1 MNSNP
6 NPNPADCGAGS
17 TALPSQRSAIL
28 GMLGR
33 NTFWLWLDMGALRIG
48 GLLAGFFLIR
58 YFGPHDF
65 GLYSTAMA
73 VGFLVNALSDLGL
86 TRYTARA
93 VSADHRQ
100 GPAIL
105 AVTYL
110 STAIFAFLEMT
121 ALAVAL
127 SRGNTAAAVIIA
139 GLLVNNFEGSAIL
152 CSAML
157 NATLRARRILPG
169 SVIST
174 LCLITFATLVILL
187 HLPVLTFVLLSC
199 GRSLLVFLVRLWQ
212 LRDLWPDAAAWSA
225 QKLRQTIH
233 SAWPYFT
240 YNITQVSY
248 GRISIVCFGLVAS
261 QAWVGIYSAAFVLS
275 DIYPQWSYSASGAV
289 LPLWTR
295 LYEGSRMQE
304 LVETRE
310 SLLDVI
316 VLISVPIAIGLS
328 VFAPEIC
335 GVLGPHYVASAPVL
349 RIIAYRAL
357 LSVIDGLVGHGFLI
371 AINQVRKRQ
380 RSQLIALVVLALL
393 TLVLGRWWGPQGVAS
408 ALFAADAIL
417 IAQYYGILSKL
428 NLHIRT
434 WFFVPVCAA
443 GGCMALTSLLV
454 PNALGLASR
463 VIAGLL
469 AYALALFLLSGSRVF
484 DVLRTVRHCL
494 GGLAPGRT
502 AEVTQ

>member
-1 MNSNP
+1 MTSSTDSASN
-6 NPNPADCGAGS
+6 GS
-17 TALPSQRSAIL
+17 PELPSQRSAIL

-93 VSADHRQ
+93 VSADRRE
-100 GPAIL
+100 GPPIL

-110 STAIFAFLEMT
+110 STA
-121 ALAVAL
+121 ALAALELVAVTIAL
-127 SRGNTAAAVIIA
+127 ARGNVTAAVIIA

-157 NATLRARRILPG
+157 NATLRARLILPG
-169 SVIST
+169 SAIST
-174 LCLITFATLVILL
+174 FCLIAFATMVVML
-187 HLPVLTFVLLSC
+187 HLSVLTFVLLSC
-199 GRSLLVFLVRLWQ
+199 GRSFVVFLVRLWQ
-212 LRDLWPDAAAWSA
+212 LRDLWPRAAAWSA
-225 QKLRQTIH
+225 ERLRSTVR
-233 SAWPYFT
+233 SSWPYFT

-295 LYEGSRMQE
+295 LYEGSRIQE
-304 LVETRE
+304 LLETRE

-316 VLISVPIAIGLS
+316 ILISAPIAVALS

-335 GVLGPHYVASAPVL
+335 SFLGPRYVASAPVL
-349 RIIAYRAL
+349 RVIAYRAV

-380 RSQLIALVVLALL
+380 RSQLIALFVLAVL
-393 TLVLGRWWGPQGVAS
+393 TLALGRWWGPQGVAM
-408 ALFAADAIL
+408 ALFVADAVL

-434 WFFVPVCAA
+434 RFFIPVCVAA
-443 GGCMALTSLLV
+443 GCMALISLIV
-454 PNALGLASR
+454 PTGFGLAPR

-469 AYALALFLLSGSRVF
+469 AYISALFLLSGSRVF
-484 DVLRTVRHCL
+484 DVIRTVRHCL
-494 GGLAPGRT
+494 GGLAPNRT
-502 AEVTQ
+502 VEAAQ

>member
-1 MNSNP
+1 MSSISNP
-6 NPNPADCGAGS
+6 TDCATGAA
-17 TALPSQRSAIL
+17 ALPSQRSAIL

-73 VGFLVNALSDLGL
+73 IGFLVNAVSDLGL

-93 VSADHRQ
+93 VSADRRE
-100 GPAIL
+100 GPPIL

-110 STAIFAFLEMT
+110 STAIFGLVELA
-121 ALAVAL
+121 ALGVAL
-127 SRGNTAAAVIIA
+127 SQGNTAAAVVIA

-169 SVIST
+169 SIIST
-174 LCLITFATLVILL
+174 VCLIAFATLVILL

-225 QKLRQTIH
+225 QRLRQTIR

-248 GRISIVCFGLVAS
+248 GRISIVCFGLVAP
-261 QAWVGIYSAAFVLS
+261 QVWVGIYSAAFVLS

-295 LYEGSRMQE
+295 LYEGSRIQE

-316 VLISVPIAIGLS
+316 VLISVPIGIVLS

-335 GVLGPHYVASAPVL
+335 SFLGPRYVASAPVL

-393 TLVLGRWWGPQGVAS
+393 TLILGRWWGPQGVAV
-408 ALFAADAIL
+408 ALFVADAIL

-428 NLHIRT
+428 NLQIRT

-454 PNALGLASR
+454 PNSLGIAAR

-469 AYALALFLLSGSRVF
+469 AYVLTLMVLSGSRVL
-484 DVLRTVRHCL
+484 DVIRTVRHCV
-494 GGLAPGRT
+494 GGLAPTRT
-502 AEVTQ
+502 AEITQ

>member
-1 MNSNP
+1 
-6 NPNPADCGAGS
+6 
-17 TALPSQRSAIL
+17 
-28 GMLGR
+28 
-33 NTFWLWLDMGALRIG
+33 MGALRIG

-93 VSADHRQ
+93 VSANR
-100 GPAIL
+100 GEGTPIL

-110 STAIFAFLEMT
+110 STAIFAALELAALVV
-121 ALAVAL
+121 ALA
-127 SRGNTAAAVIIA
+127 RGNNAAAVVIA

-157 NATLRARRILPG
+157 NATLRARLILPG
-169 SVIST
+169 SVLST
-174 LCLITFATLVILL
+174 FCLILFASLVILL

-225 QKLRQTIH
+225 ARLRKTIR
-233 SAWPYFT
+233 SAWPFFT

-248 GRISIVCFGLVAS
+248 GRVSIVCFGLVAS

-316 VLISVPIAIGLS
+316 VLISVPIGIVLS

-335 GVLGPHYVASAPVL
+335 SFLGARYVLSAPVL

-380 RSQLIALVVLALL
+380 RSQLIALVVLAVL
-393 TLVLGRWWGPQGVAS
+393 TLVLGRWWGPKGVAV
-408 ALFAADAIL
+408 ALFVADAIL

-428 NLHIRT
+428 NLQIHT

-443 GGCMALTSLLV
+443 GACMALVAMLV
-454 PNALGLASR
+454 PAGFGLAAR
-463 VIAGLL
+463 VLAGIL
-469 AYALALFLLSGSRVF
+469 AYVVVLFLLSGSRV
-484 DVLRTVRHCL
+484 VEVMRTVRHCL
-494 GGLAPGRT
+494 GGLAPSRA

>member
-1 MNSNP
+1 MSLNSTP
-6 NPNPADCGAGS
+6 TDCSGA
-17 TALPSQRSAIL
+17 TPTLPSQRSAIL

-33 NTFWLWLDMGALRIG
+33 NTFWLWLDLGALRIG

-86 TRYTARA
+86 TRYTARG
-93 VSADHRQ
+93 VSANHRE
-100 GPAIL
+100 GPPIL

-110 STAIFAFLEMT
+110 STAIFAALELV
-121 ALAVAL
+121 ALVVAL
-127 SRGNTAAAVIIA
+127 SRGNSAAAVVIA

-169 SVIST
+169 SVLST
-174 LCLITFATLVILL
+174 LCLILFASLVILL

-225 QKLRQTIH
+225 TRLRQTIR

-248 GRISIVCFGLVAS
+248 GRVSIVCFGLVAS

-295 LYEGSRMQE
+295 LYEGSRIQE

-316 VLISVPIAIGLS
+316 VLISVPIGIGLS

-335 GVLGPHYVASAPVL
+335 SFLGSRYVASAPVL

-357 LSVIDGLVGHGFLI
+357 LSVVDGLVGHGFLI
-371 AINQVRKRQ
+371 AINQVRQRQ
-380 RSQLIALVVLALL
+380 RSQLIALVVLAVL
-393 TLVLGRWWGPQGVAS
+393 TLVLGRWWGPQGVAI
-408 ALFAADAIL
+408 ALFVADAIL

-428 NLHIRT
+428 NLQIRT

-443 GGCMALTSLLV
+443 GACMALASLLM
-454 PNALGLASR
+454 PAGFGLATR
-463 VIAGLL
+463 VIAGLV
-469 AYALALFLLSGSRVF
+469 AYALVLFLLSGSRV
-484 DVLRTVRHCL
+484 VEVIRTVRHCV
-494 GGLAPGRT
+494 GGLAPTRA

>member
-1 MNSNP
+1 MSSIAKPTDSIANVAP
-6 NPNPADCGAGS
+6 ELPA
-17 TALPSQRSAIL
+17 QRSAIL
-28 GMLGR
+28 GMFGR

-73 VGFLVNALSDLGL
+73 VGFLVNAISDLGL

-93 VSADHRQ
+93 VSANRRE
-100 GPAIL
+100 GPPIL
-105 AVTYL
+105 ALTYL
-110 STAIFAFLEMT
+110 STASFAVFEVI
-121 ALAVAL
+121 ALLVAL
-127 SRGNTAAAVIIA
+127 SRGNVAAAVIIA

-157 NATLRARRILPG
+157 NATLRARLILPG

-174 LCLITFATLVILL
+174 LCLITFSALVILL
-187 HLPVLTFVLLSC
+187 HLPVLTFILLSC
-199 GRSLLVFLVRLWQ
+199 GRSFVVFLVRLWQ
-212 LRDLWPDAAAWSA
+212 LRDLWPTSAAWSLR
-225 QKLRQTIH
+225 KLRATIG

-295 LYEGSRMQE
+295 LYESSRIQE
-304 LVETRE
+304 LLETRE

-316 VLISVPIAIGLS
+316 AVISVPIAIALS

-335 GVLGPHYVASAPVL
+335 GFLGPQYVASAPVL

-380 RSQLIALVVLALL
+380 RSQLIALMILALL
-393 TLVLGRWWGPQGVAS
+393 TLFLGRWWGPQGVAV
-408 ALFAADAIL
+408 ALFISDAIL

-443 GGCMALTSLLV
+443 GGCMALVAMTV
-454 PNALGLASR
+454 PNGLGLATR
-463 VIAGLL
+463 AVAGLA
-469 AYALALFLLSGSRVF
+469 AYVCTLFLLSGSRVF
-484 DVLRTVRHCL
+484 DVIRTVRHCL
-494 GGLAPGRT
+494 TAPT
-502 AEVTQ
+502 SAQPAEVSQ

>member
-1 MNSNP
+1 MSSIP
-6 NPNPADCGAGS
+6 NPTDCTTAS
-17 TALPSQRSAIL
+17 SALPSQRSAIL

-93 VSADHRQ
+93 VAANHRE
-100 GPAIL
+100 GPPIL

-110 STAIFAFLEMT
+110 STGIFALLEFV

-127 SRGNTAAAVIIA
+127 SYGKTAAAVIIV

-157 NATLRARRILPG
+157 NATLRARLILPG
-169 SVIST
+169 SIIST
-174 LCLITFATLVILL
+174 LCLITFAALVILL

-199 GRSLLVFLVRLWQ
+199 TRSLLVFLVRLWQ
-212 LRDLWPDAAAWSA
+212 LRDLWPDASAWSVER
-225 QKLRQTIH
+225 LRQTIR

-248 GRISIVCFGLVAS
+248 GRMSIVCFGLVAS

-295 LYEGSRMQE
+295 LYEGSRIQE

-328 VFAPEIC
+328 VFAPEMC
-335 GVLGPHYVASAPVL
+335 SFLGPRFVASTPVL

-380 RSQLIALVVLALL
+380 RSQLIALLVLAAL
-393 TLVLGRWWGPQGVAS
+393 TLIFGRWWGPQGVAV
-408 ALFAADAIL
+408 ALFVADAIL
-417 IAQYYGILSKL
+417 IAQYYGILSRL
-428 NLHIRT
+428 NLQIRT

-443 GGCMALTSLLV
+443 GALMAAISIIV
-454 PNALGLASR
+454 PDTLGLVTR
-463 VIAGLL
+463 VVAGVL
-469 AYALALFLLSGSRVF
+469 AYAVAVLALSGQRVF
-484 DVLRTVRHCL
+484 GVIGTVRHCL
-494 GGLAPGRT
+494 GGLAPNRT
-502 AEVTQ
+502 AEITQ

>member
-1 MNSNP
+1 MSTNENP
-6 NPNPADCGAGS
+6 GKPAQSDCS
-17 TALPSQRSAIL
+17 ELPSQRSAIL
-28 GMLGR
+28 GMFGQ

-93 VSADHRQ
+93 VSADRRE
-100 GPAIL
+100 GPPIL
-105 AVTYL
+105 AVTFL
-110 STAIFAFLEMT
+110 STALFATVELI
-121 ALAVAL
+121 ALCIAL
-127 SRGNTAAAVIIA
+127 YRGDTAAAVICA

-157 NATLRARRILPG
+157 NATLRARLILPG
-169 SVIST
+169 SVVST
-174 LCLITFATLVILL
+174 LCLIVFATLVIVL

-199 GRSLLVFLVRLWQ
+199 GRSLAVFLMRLWQ
-212 LRDLWPDAAAWSA
+212 LLDLWPRTTVWAVEN
-225 QKLRQTIH
+225 LRATIH

-248 GRISIVCFGLVAS
+248 GRISVVCFGLVAS

-295 LYEGSRMQE
+295 LYEGSRIQE

-316 VLISVPIAIGLS
+316 VLTSVPIAIGLS
-328 VFAPEIC
+328 VFAPEMC
-335 GVLGPHYVASAPVL
+335 GFLGPRYVASAPVL

-380 RSQLIALVVLALL
+380 RSQLIALVVLAAL
-393 TLVLGRWWGPQGVAS
+393 TLALGRWWGPQGVAI
-408 ALFAADAIL
+408 ALFVADAVL
-417 IAQYYGILSKL
+417 ITQYYGILSKL
-428 NLHIRT
+428 NLQIRT

-443 GGCMALTSLLV
+443 GGCMALISV
-454 PNALGLASR
+454 ALPAEFG
-463 VIAGLL
+463 IAGRAIAGVL
-469 AYALALFLLSGSRVF
+469 AYVGALFLLSGNRVL
-484 DVLRTVRHCL
+484 DVIRTVRHCL
-494 GGLAPGRT
+494 RGIAPGRA
-502 AEVTQ
+502 AEIAP

>member
-1 MNSNP
+1 
-6 NPNPADCGAGS
+6 
-17 TALPSQRSAIL
+17 
-28 GMLGR
+28 MLGR
-33 NTFWLWLDMGALRIG
+33 NAFWLWLDMGALRIG

-58 YFGPHDF
+58 YFGPRDF

-86 TRYTARA
+86 TRFTARA
-93 VSADHRQ
+93 VSADHRE
-100 GPAIL
+100 GPPIL

-110 STAIFAFLEMT
+110 STAIFALVELI
-121 ALAVAL
+121 ALAMAL
-127 SRGNTAAAVIIA
+127 WRGNTAAAVIIA

-157 NATLRARRILPG
+157 NATLRARLILPG

-212 LRDLWPDAAAWSA
+212 VRDLWPNRAGWSA
-225 QKLRQTIH
+225 QKLRETIR
-233 SAWPYFT
+233 SAWPYFA

-275 DIYPQWSYSASGAV
+275 DIFPQWSYSASGAV

-295 LYEGSRMQE
+295 LYEGSRIQE

-335 GVLGPHYVASAPVL
+335 SFLGPRYVASAPVL

-357 LSVIDGLVGHGFLI
+357 LAVVDGLVGHGFLI

-380 RSQLIALVVLALL
+380 RSQLIALIFLALL
-393 TLVLGRWWGPQGVAS
+393 TLVLGRWWGPQGVAI
-408 ALFAADAIL
+408 ALFVADTVL
-417 IAQYYGILSKL
+417 IVQYYGILSKL
-428 NLHIRT
+428 NLRIRT
-434 WFFVPVCAA
+434 WFFLPVCAA
-443 GGCMALTSLLV
+443 GAFMALTSLAV
-454 PNALGLASR
+454 PNVLGITTR
-463 VIAGLL
+463 VIAGLFT
-469 AYALALFLLSGSRVF
+469 YALVLLLLSGSRVC
-484 DVLRTVRHCL
+484 DVIRTVRHCVS
-494 GGLAPGRT
+494 GLAPSGT
-502 AEVTQ
+502 AEVTR

>member
-1 MNSNP
+1 MSSTP
-6 NPNPADCGAGS
+6 NPNDCS
-17 TALPSQRSAIL
+17 TRSSALPSQRSAIL

-73 VGFLVNALSDLGL
+73 VGFLVNAISDLGL

-93 VSADHRQ
+93 VSADRRE
-100 GPAIL
+100 GPPIL

-110 STAIFAFLEMT
+110 STATFALLELV

-127 SRGNTAAAVIIA
+127 SRGNTAAAVILA

-157 NATLRARRILPG
+157 NATLRARLILPG

-174 LCLITFATLVILL
+174 LCLISFATLVILL

-199 GRSLLVFLVRLWQ
+199 GRSLVVFLVRLWQ
-212 LRDLWPDAAAWSA
+212 LRDLWPDATSWSVP
-225 QKLRQTIH
+225 KLRQTIH
-233 SAWPYFT
+233 SAWPYFA

-295 LYEGSRMQE
+295 LYEGSRIQE

-316 VLISVPIAIGLS
+316 VLISVPIAIVLS

-335 GVLGPHYVASAPVL
+335 SFLGPSYVASAPVL

-357 LSVIDGLVGHGFLI
+357 LSVVDGLVGHGFLI

-380 RSQLIALVVLALL
+380 RSQLIALVVLALM
-393 TLVLGRWWGPQGVAS
+393 TLALGRWWGPQGVAI
-408 ALFAADAIL
+408 ALFVADATL
-417 IAQYYGILSKL
+417 IAQYYGILSRL

-434 WFFVPVCAA
+434 WFFLPVCAA
-443 GGCMALTSLLV
+443 GACMALVSLLV
-454 PNALGLASR
+454 PNTLGLATR
-463 VIAGLL
+463 GIAGLL
-469 AYALALFLLSGSRVF
+469 TYALILFLLSGSRVF

-494 GGLAPGRT
+494 GGLSPSRA

>member
-1 MNSNP
+1 MSSIP
-6 NPNPADCGAGS
+6 NPTDSTNGS
-17 TALPSQRSAIL
+17 SALPAQRSAIL

-33 NTFWLWLDMGALRIG
+33 NTFWLWLDLGALRIG

-93 VSADHRQ
+93 VSANHRE
-100 GPAIL
+100 GPPIL
-105 AVTYL
+105 AMTYL
-110 STAIFAFLEMT
+110 STAIFAALELI
-121 ALAVAL
+121 ALVVAL

-157 NATLRARRILPG
+157 NATLRARLILPG

-174 LCLITFATLVILL
+174 LCLIIFASLVIWL

-199 GRSLLVFLVRLWQ
+199 GRSMLVFVVRLWQ
-212 LRDLWPDAAAWSA
+212 LRDLWPDTAAWSA
-225 QKLRQTIH
+225 QRLRETIH

-295 LYEGSRMQE
+295 LYEGSRIQE

-335 GVLGPHYVASAPVL
+335 GFLGPRYVASAPVL

-393 TLVLGRWWGPQGVAS
+393 TLVLGRWWGPQGVAI
-408 ALFAADAIL
+408 ALFVGDAIL

-443 GGCMALTSLLV
+443 GGCMALISLLV
-454 PNALGLASR
+454 PNSFGLATR
-463 VIAGLL
+463 VAAGLL
-469 AYALALFLLSGSRVF
+469 AYALALVLLSGSRVV
-484 DVLRTVRHCL
+484 DVIRTVRHCV
-494 GGLAPGRT
+494 GGLGPSRA

>member
-1 MNSNP
+1 MSSIP
-6 NPNPADCGAGS
+6 NPTDCKTAS
-17 TALPSQRSAIL
+17 SALPSQRSAIL

-93 VSADHRQ
+93 VSADQRE
-100 GPAIL
+100 GPPIL

-110 STAIFAFLEMT
+110 STAMLAVLELI

-127 SRGNTAAAVIIA
+127 SRVNTTAAVIIA
-139 GLLVNNFEGSAIL
+139 GLIVNNFEGSAIL

-157 NATLRARRILPG
+157 NATLRARLILPG

-174 LCLITFATLVILL
+174 LCLIAFAALVIRL

-199 GRSLLVFLVRLWQ
+199 GRSWLVFLVRLWQ
-212 LRDLWPDAAAWSA
+212 LRDLWPDAAAWGA
-225 QKLRQTIH
+225 EKLRQTIRA
-233 SAWPYFT
+233 AWPYFT

-248 GRISIVCFGLVAS
+248 GRISIVCFSLVAS
-261 QAWVGIYSAAFVLS
+261 QAWVGIYSAAFILS

-295 LYEGSRMQE
+295 LYEGSRIQE

-316 VLISVPIAIGLS
+316 VLISVPIAVGLS

-335 GVLGPHYVASAPVL
+335 SFLGPRYVTSSPVL

-380 RSQLIALVVLALL
+380 RSQLIALLVLAVL
-393 TLVLGRWWGPQGVAS
+393 TLILGRWWGPQGVAV
-408 ALFAADAIL
+408 ALFVADAIL

-428 NLHIRT
+428 NLQIRT
-434 WFFVPVCAA
+434 CFFVPVCVA
-443 GGCMALTSLLV
+443 GGCMALISLLV
-454 PNALGLASR
+454 PNSVGIAMR
-463 VIAGLL
+463 VVAGLVT
-469 AYALALFLLSGSRVF
+469 YALVLFLLSGSRVI
-484 DVLRTVRHCL
+484 DVIRTVRHCA
-494 GGLAPGRT
+494 GGLAPGRA

>member
-1 MNSNP
+1 MNANENP
-6 NPNPADCGAGS
+6 GKPVRSDSAE
-17 TALPSQRSAIL
+17 LPSQRSAIL
-28 GMLGR
+28 GMFGQ

-93 VSADHRQ
+93 VSADRCE

-105 AVTYL
+105 AVTFL
-110 STAIFAFLEMT
+110 STAVFATVELI
-121 ALAVAL
+121 ALGLAL
-127 SRGNTAAAVIIA
+127 YRGNTAAAVICA

-157 NATLRARRILPG
+157 NATLRARLILPG
-169 SVIST
+169 SVVST
-174 LCLITFATLVILL
+174 LCLIVFATLVIVL

-199 GRSLLVFLVRLWQ
+199 SRSFVVFLVRLWQ
-212 LRDLWPDAAAWSA
+212 LRDLWPRTTAWAAEN
-225 QKLRQTIH
+225 LRGTIRA
-233 SAWPYFT
+233 AWPYFT

-295 LYEGSRMQE
+295 LYEGSRIQE

-316 VLISVPIAIGLS
+316 VLVSVPIAIGLS
-328 VFAPEIC
+328 VYAPQIC
-335 GVLGPHYVASAPVL
+335 SFLGPRYVASAPVL

-380 RSQLIALVVLALL
+380 RSQLIALVVLAVL
-393 TLVLGRWWGPQGVAS
+393 TLALGRWWGPQGVAI
-408 ALFAADAIL
+408 ALFVADAVL
-417 IAQYYGILSKL
+417 ITQYYGILSKL
-428 NLHIRT
+428 NLQIRT

-443 GGCMALTSLLV
+443 GGCMALISL
-454 PNALGLASR
+454 ALPAEFSLAGR
-463 VIAGLL
+463 MVAGVL
-469 AYALALFLLSGSRVF
+469 AYAGALFLLSGNRVL
-484 DVLRTVRHCL
+484 DVIRTVRHCL
-494 GGLAPGRT
+494 RGIAPGRA
-502 AEVTQ
+502 AEITP

>member
-1 MNSNP
+1 MSSIPTP
-6 NPNPADCGAGS
+6 NDSLYPVAQEVPA
-17 TALPSQRSAIL
+17 QRSAIL
-28 GMLGR
+28 GMFGR

-48 GLLAGFFLIR
+48 SLLAGFFLIR

-73 VGFLVNALSDLGL
+73 VGFLVNAISDLGL

-93 VSADHRQ
+93 VSADRSQ
-100 GPAIL
+100 GPPIL
-105 AVTYL
+105 ALTYV
-110 STAIFAFLEMT
+110 STAVFAALELI
-121 ALAVAL
+121 ALFAAL
-127 SRGNTAAAVIIA
+127 SKGNTAAAVIIA
-139 GLLVNNFEGSAIL
+139 GLLINNFEGSAIL

-157 NATLRARRILPG
+157 NATLRARLILPG

-174 LCLITFATLVILL
+174 ICLITFSALVILL
-187 HLPVLTFVLLSC
+187 HLPVLTFILLSC
-199 GRSLLVFLVRLWQ
+199 SRSFVVFLVRLWQ
-212 LRDLWPDAAAWSA
+212 LRDLWPTAAVWSV
-225 QKLRQTIH
+225 QKLRETIRR
-233 SAWPYFT
+233 AWPYFT

-261 QAWVGIYSAAFVLS
+261 QAWVGIYSAAFILS

-295 LYEGSRMQE
+295 LYEGSRIQE

-316 VLISVPIAIGLS
+316 VVISVPIAIALS

-335 GVLGPHYVASAPVL
+335 GFLGPRYVASAPVL

-380 RSQLIALVVLALL
+380 RSQLIALAILALL
-393 TLVLGRWWGPQGVAS
+393 TLALGHWWGPQGVAA
-408 ALFAADAIL
+408 ALFVSDAIL
-417 IAQYYGILSKL
+417 IAQYYGILAKL
-428 NLHIRT
+428 DLRIRT

-443 GGCMALTSLLV
+443 GGCMALVAFIV
-454 PNALGLASR
+454 PGNWGLAAR
-463 VIAGLL
+463 AVAGLS
-469 AYALALFLLSGSRVF
+469 AYLGTLFLLSGSRVF
-484 DVLRTVRHCL
+484 DVIRTMRHCL
-494 GGLAPGRT
+494 TPPASARP
-502 AEVTQ
+502 AEVVQ

>member
-1 MNSNP
+1 M
-6 NPNPADCGAGS
+6 
-17 TALPSQRSAIL
+17 L
-28 GMLGR
+28 GMLGQ
-33 NTFWLWLDMGALRIG
+33 NTFWLWLDVGALRIG
-48 GLLAGFFLIR
+48 ALLAGFFLIR

-93 VSADHRQ
+93 VAADRRE
-100 GPAIL
+100 GPPVL

-110 STAIFAFLEMT
+110 STAIFAVLEVI
-121 ALAVAL
+121 ALVVAV
-127 SRGNTAAAVIIA
+127 SRGNTAAGVVIA
-139 GLLVNNFEGSAIL
+139 GLLLGNFDGSALL

-157 NATLRARRILPG
+157 NATLRSRRILPG

-174 LCLITFATLVILL
+174 LCLIAFALLVILL
-187 HLPVLTFVLLSC
+187 RLPVFVFVLLSC
-199 GRSLLVFLVRLWQ
+199 VRSLLVFLVRLWQ
-212 LRDLWPDAAAWSA
+212 LRDLWPKGAAWRA

-240 YNITQVSY
+240 YNMTQVSY

-261 QAWVGIYSAAFVLS
+261 PAWVGIYSAAFVLS
-275 DIYPQWSYSASGAV
+275 DIYPQWSYSASSAV

-295 LYEGSRMQE
+295 LYEGSRMEE

-310 SLLDVI
+310 SLLDVL

-335 GVLGPHYVASAPVL
+335 RFLGPGYVASAVVL

-380 RSQLIALVVLALL
+380 RSQLIALVVLAVLSL
-393 TLVLGRWWGPQGVAS
+393 ALGRWWGPQGVAI
-408 ALFAADAIL
+408 ALFAADAVL
-417 IAQYYGILSKL
+417 ITQYYGILSKL
-428 NLHIRT
+428 NLQIRT
-434 WFFVPVCAA
+434 WFFVPVCTA
-443 GGCMALTSLLV
+443 GACMALISL
-454 PNALGLASR
+454 ALPAEFSFAGR
-463 VIAGLL
+463 VIAGVL
-469 AYALALFLLSGSRVF
+469 AYACALFLLSGNRVL
-484 DVLRTVRHCL
+484 DVIRTVRHCL
-494 GGLAPGRT
+494 RGIAPGRA
-502 AEVTQ
+502 AEIAP

>member
-1 MNSNP
+1 MNTKENSGM
-6 NPNPADCGAGS
+6 PARGDCAE
-17 TALPSQRSAIL
+17 LPSQRSAIL
-28 GMLGR
+28 GMFGQ

-58 YFGPHDF
+58 YFGPYDF

-86 TRYTARA
+86 TRFTARA
-93 VSADHRQ
+93 VSADRRE
-100 GPAIL
+100 GPPIL
-105 AVTYL
+105 AVTFI
-110 STAIFAFLEMT
+110 STALFATVELI
-121 ALAVAL
+121 ALGVAL
-127 SRGNTAAAVIIA
+127 FRGNTAVAVICA

-157 NATLRARRILPG
+157 NATLRARLILPG
-169 SVIST
+169 SIVST
-174 LCLITFATLVILL
+174 LCLIVFATLVIVL

-199 GRSLLVFLVRLWQ
+199 GRSFAVFLVRLWQ
-212 LRDLWPDAAAWSA
+212 LRDLWPRTTAWAAEN
-225 QKLRQTIH
+225 LRLTIR

-295 LYEGSRMQE
+295 LYEGSRIQE

-316 VLISVPIAIGLS
+316 VLISVPIAIGFS

-335 GVLGPHYVASAPVL
+335 SFLGPRYVASAPVL

-380 RSQLIALVVLALL
+380 RSQLIALVVLTVL
-393 TLVLGRWWGPQGVAS
+393 TLALGRWWGPRGVAI
-408 ALFAADAIL
+408 ALFVADAVL
-417 IAQYYGILSKL
+417 ITQYYGILSKL
-428 NLHIRT
+428 NLQIRT

-443 GGCMALTSLLV
+443 GGCMALISL
-454 PNALGLASR
+454 ALPAEFSLAGR
-463 VIAGLL
+463 VIAGVL
-469 AYALALFLLSGSRVF
+469 AYGCALFLLSGNRVL
-484 DVLRTVRHCL
+484 DVIRTVRHCL
-494 GGLAPGRT
+494 RGIAPSRA
-502 AEVTQ
+502 AEMAP

>member
-1 MNSNP
+1 MSSPP
-6 NPNPADCGAGS
+6 NPTDCTTGTS
-17 TALPSQRSAIL
+17 ALPSQRSAIL

-86 TRYTARA
+86 TRFTARA
-93 VSADHRQ
+93 VSADRGE
-100 GPAIL
+100 GPPIL

-110 STAIFAFLEMT
+110 STAGFALFELI

-127 SRGNTAAAVIIA
+127 SRGNTAAAIIIA

-157 NATLRARRILPG
+157 NATLRARLILPG

-174 LCLITFATLVILL
+174 LCLIAFATLVIVL

-199 GRSLLVFLVRLWQ
+199 GRSFLVFLVRLWQ
-212 LRDLWPDAAAWSA
+212 LRDLWPDAAAWSSE
-225 QKLRQTIH
+225 KLRQTVRA
-233 SAWPYFT
+233 AWPYFT

-295 LYEGSRMQE
+295 LYEGSRIEE

-335 GVLGPHYVASAPVL
+335 GFLGPRYMASALVL

-380 RSQLIALVVLALL
+380 RSQLVALVVLALL
-393 TLVLGRWWGPQGVAS
+393 TLVLGRWWGPRGVAI
-408 ALFAADAIL
+408 ALFIADAIL
-417 IAQYYGILSKL
+417 IAQYCGILSKL
-428 NLHIRT
+428 NLRIRT

-443 GGCMALTSLLV
+443 GGCMALISLLV
-454 PNALGLASR
+454 PETLGLATR

-469 AYALALFLLSGSRVF
+469 TYALALLLLSGSRVF
-484 DVLRTVRHCL
+484 DVIRTVRHCA
-494 GGLAPGRT
+494 GGLASSRT
-502 AEVTQ
+502 AEVAQ

>member
-1 MNSNP
+1 MKSIP
-6 NPNPADCGAGS
+6 NPTDCTTES
-17 TALPSQRSAIL
+17 SALPPERAAIL

-93 VSADHRQ
+93 VSADRRE
-100 GPAIL
+100 GPPIL

-110 STAIFAFLEMT
+110 STAIFALLELI
-121 ALAVAL
+121 ALVVAL

-157 NATLRARRILPG
+157 NATLRARLILPG

-174 LCLITFATLVILL
+174 TCLIVFATLVVLL

-199 GRSLLVFLVRLWQ
+199 GRSLIVFLVRLWQ
-212 LRDLWPDAAAWSA
+212 LRDLWPDAPAWSA
-225 QKLRQTIH
+225 EKLRQTIR

-295 LYEGSRMQE
+295 LYEGSRIQE

-335 GVLGPHYVASAPVL
+335 SFLGPRFVASAPVL
-349 RIIAYRAL
+349 RVIAYRAL

-393 TLVLGRWWGPQGVAS
+393 TLVLGRWWGPQGVAI
-408 ALFAADAIL
+408 ALFVADATL

-434 WFFVPVCAA
+434 WFFVPVCVA
-443 GGCMALTSLLV
+443 GGCMALVSLLV
-454 PNALGLASR
+454 PSTLGLATR
-463 VIAGLL
+463 VITGLL
-469 AYALALFLLSGSRVF
+469 AYALTLFVLSGSRVF
-484 DVLRTVRHCL
+484 DVLRTVRLCVN
-494 GGLAPGRT
+494 GPAQSRA

>member
-1 MNSNP
+1 MSSIP
-6 NPNPADCGAGS
+6 NPNDSARGRL
-17 TALPSQRSAIL
+17 ALPTQRSAIL
-28 GMLGR
+28 GMVGR

-48 GLLAGFFLIR
+48 SLLAGFFLIR

-93 VSADHRQ
+93 VSAHHRE
-100 GPAIL
+100 GPPIL

-110 STAIFAFLEMT
+110 STAVFAVLEAI
-121 ALAVAL
+121 ALVLAL
-127 SRGNTAAAVIIA
+127 SRGNTAAAVVIA

-157 NATLRARRILPG
+157 NATLRARLILPG
-169 SVIST
+169 SIIST
-174 LCLITFATLVILL
+174 LCLITFASLVILL
-187 HLPVLTFVLLSC
+187 HLPVLTFVLLSS
-199 GRSLLVFLVRLWQ
+199 GRSFVVFLVRLWQ
-212 LRDLWPDAAAWSA
+212 LRDLWPDAASWSA
-225 QKLRQTIH
+225 QRLARTVR

-295 LYEGSRMQE
+295 LYEGSRIQE

-316 VLISVPIAIGLS
+316 VLVSVPIGILLS

-335 GVLGPHYVASAPVL
+335 SFLGPRYVASAPVL

-357 LSVIDGLVGHGFLI
+357 LSVVDGLVGHGFLI

-380 RSQLIALVVLALL
+380 RSQLIALCVLALL
-393 TLVLGRWWGPQGVAS
+393 TLVLGRWWGPQGVAT
-408 ALFAADAIL
+408 ALFVADAIL
-417 IAQYYGILSKL
+417 IAQYYGILSRL

-434 WFFVPVCAA
+434 WFFVPVCVA
-443 GGCMALTSLLV
+443 GSCMALISLLI
-454 PNALGLASR
+454 PNSAGLATR
-463 VIAGLL
+463 AIAGLL
-469 AYALALFLLSGSRVF
+469 AYALVLFLLSANRVV
-484 DVLRTVRHCL
+484 DVIRTVRHCA
-494 GGLAPGRT
+494 GGVAPGRA
-502 AEVTQ
+502 AEVMQ

>member
-1 MNSNP
+1 MSSIP
-6 NPNPADCGAGS
+6 NPTDCTTGS
-17 TALPSQRSAIL
+17 SALPSQRSAIL

-93 VSADHRQ
+93 VSADHRE
-100 GPAIL
+100 GPPIL

-110 STAIFAFLEMT
+110 STAVFAFLELI

-127 SRGNTAAAVIIA
+127 SRGNTAAAVVIA

-157 NATLRARRILPG
+157 NATLRARLILPG

-174 LCLITFATLVILL
+174 LCLIVFATLVIVL
-187 HLPVLTFVLLSC
+187 HLPVLIFVLLSC

-212 LRDLWPDAAAWSA
+212 LRDLWPGAAAWSA
-225 QKLRQTIH
+225 DKLRQTIR
-233 SAWPYFT
+233 SAWPYFA

-295 LYEGSRMQE
+295 LYEGSRIQE

-335 GVLGPHYVASAPVL
+335 GFLGPRYVASAGVL

-380 RSQLIALVVLALL
+380 RSQLIALFVLALL
-393 TLVLGRWWGPQGVAS
+393 TLVLGRWWGPQGVAV
-408 ALFAADAIL
+408 ALFVADAIL
-417 IAQYYGILSKL
+417 VAQYYGILSKL

-443 GGCMALTSLLV
+443 GGCMALVAFLV
-454 PNALGLASR
+454 PNTLGLTAR

-469 AYALALFLLSGSRVF
+469 AYALAVFILCGSRVF
-484 DVLRTVRHCL
+484 DVLRTVRHCAS
-494 GGLAPGRT
+494 GLAPSRAMDAT
-502 AEVTQ
+502 P

>member
-1 MNSNP
+1 MSSIP
-6 NPNPADCGAGS
+6 NPTDPVNGS
-17 TALPSQRSAIL
+17 SALPSQRSAIL

-73 VGFLVNALSDLGL
+73 VGFLANALSDLGL

-93 VSADHRQ
+93 VSADHRE
-100 GPAIL
+100 GPPIL

-110 STAIFAFLEMT
+110 STAIFAALELI
-121 ALAVAL
+121 ALIVAL
-127 SRGNTAAAVIIA
+127 SRGNTAAAVVIA

-157 NATLRARRILPG
+157 NATLRARLILPG
-169 SVIST
+169 SLIST
-174 LCLITFATLVILL
+174 LCLIVFATLVILL

-199 GRSLLVFLVRLWQ
+199 GRSLVVFLVRLWQ
-212 LRDLWPDAAAWSA
+212 LRDLWPDAASWSA
-225 QKLRQTIH
+225 QRLRETVH

-295 LYEGSRMQE
+295 LYEGSRIQE

-328 VFAPEIC
+328 IFAPEIC
-335 GVLGPHYVASAPVL
+335 GFLGPRYVDSAPVL

-393 TLVLGRWWGPQGVAS
+393 TLILGRWWGPQGVAI
-408 ALFAADAIL
+408 ALFVADAIL

-443 GGCMALTSLLV
+443 GGCMALIALLV
-454 PNALGLASR
+454 PNTLGLATR
-463 VIAGLL
+463 VITGLL
-469 AYALALFLLSGSRVF
+469 AYVLVLFLLSGSRVV
-484 DVLRTVRHCL
+484 DVIRTVRHCL
-494 GGLAPGRT
+494 AGLGPSRAAG
-502 AEVTQ
+502 VTQ

>member
-1 MNSNP
+1 
-6 NPNPADCGAGS
+6 
-17 TALPSQRSAIL
+17 
-28 GMLGR
+28 MLGR

-58 YFGPHDF
+58 YLGPHDF

-93 VSADHRQ
+93 VSADRRA
-100 GPAIL
+100 GPPIL

-110 STAIFAFLEMT
+110 STAIFAALELT
-121 ALAVAL
+121 VLVIALG
-127 SRGNTAAAVIIA
+127 RGNVAAAVIIA

-157 NATLRARRILPG
+157 NATFRARLILPG

-174 LCLITFATLVILL
+174 LCLIAFAALVIVL

-199 GRSLLVFLVRLWQ
+199 GRSFVVFLVRLWQ
-212 LRDLWPDAAAWSA
+212 LRDLWPKAAAWSA
-225 QKLRQTIH
+225 QRLRATIR

-295 LYEGSRMQE
+295 LYEGSRIQE

-316 VLISVPIAIGLS
+316 VLVSVPIAIGLS

-335 GVLGPHYVASAPVL
+335 GFLGPGYLASAPVL

-357 LSVIDGLVGHGFLI
+357 LSVVDGLVGHGFLI

-380 RSQLIALVVLALL
+380 RSQLIALLVLAAM
-393 TLVLGRWWGPQGVAS
+393 TLALGRWLGPQGVAI
-408 ALFAADAIL
+408 ALFVSDTIL
-417 IAQYYGILSKL
+417 IAQYYRILSKL

-434 WFFVPVCAA
+434 WFVVPVCAA
-443 GGCMALTSLLV
+443 GGCMALISLIL
-454 PNALGLASR
+454 PNDLGLATR
-463 VIAGLL
+463 VIAGIL
-469 AYALALFLLSGSRVF
+469 AYACALFALSGSRVLG
-484 DVLRTVRHCL
+484 VIRTVRHCL
-494 GGLAPGRT
+494 GGLAPNRT
-502 AEVTQ
+502 AEVAQ

>member
-1 MNSNP
+1 MNAKENP
-6 NPNPADCGAGS
+6 GSPVRRDCAE
-17 TALPSQRSAIL
+17 LPSQRSAIL
-28 GMLGR
+28 GMFGQ

-93 VSADHRQ
+93 VSADRRE
-100 GPAIL
+100 GPPIL
-105 AVTYL
+105 AVTFL
-110 STAIFAFLEMT
+110 STALFAMVELF
-121 ALAVAL
+121 ALSVAL
-127 SRGNTAAAVIIA
+127 YRGNAAAAVICA

-157 NATLRARRILPG
+157 NATLRARLILPG
-169 SVIST
+169 SIVST
-174 LCLITFATLVILL
+174 LGLILFATLVIVL

-199 GRSLLVFLVRLWQ
+199 GRSLAVFLVRLWQ
-212 LRDLWPDAAAWSA
+212 LRDLWPRASAWASEN
-225 QKLRQTIH
+225 LRATIR

-316 VLISVPIAIGLS
+316 VLVSVPIAIGLS

-335 GVLGPHYVASAPVL
+335 GFLGPRYVASAPVL

-380 RSQLIALVVLALL
+380 RSQLIALVVLAVL
-393 TLVLGRWWGPQGVAS
+393 TLALGRWWGPQGVAI
-408 ALFAADAIL
+408 ALFVADAVL
-417 IAQYYGILSKL
+417 ITQYYGILSKL
-428 NLHIRT
+428 NLQIRT
-434 WFFVPVCAA
+434 WFFVPVCVA
-443 GGCMALTSLLV
+443 GGCMGLISLALPAEFSL
-454 PNALGLASR
+454 AGR
-463 VIAGLL
+463 VIAGVL
-469 AYALALFLLSGSRVF
+469 AYTCALFLLSGNQVL
-484 DVLRTVRHCL
+484 DVIRTVRHCL
-494 GGLAPGRT
+494 RGIAPSRA
-502 AEVTQ
+502 AEIAP